1 KGRELADVMERR
13 KVDILCVQET
23 RWKGSKACSIGAGFK
38 LFYYGVDSK
47 RNGVGVV
54 LKEEFV
60 RNVLE
65 VKRVSDRVMSLK
77 LEIEGVMLNV
87 VSGYAPQ
94 VGCELEEKERFWSE
108 LDEVME
114 SIPTGERV
122 VIGADFNGHVG
133 EGNTGDEEV
142 MGKFGVKERNLEGQM
157 VVDFAKRM
165 DMGVVN
171 TYFQKREEHRVTYK
185 SGGRS
190 TQVDYILC
198 RRGNLKE
205 ISDCKVVVG
214 ESVARQ
220 HRMVVCRMT
229 LMVCKTKRSK
239 IEKKTKWWKLKKE
252 ECCEEFRQKL
262 RQALGGQV
270 VLPDDWETTAEV
282 IRETGRK
289 VLGVSSGRR
298 KEDKETWWWNEEVQ
312 DSIQR
317 KRLAKK
323 KWDMDRTEENRQ
335 EYKEL
340 QCRVKREVSKAKQKA
355 YEELYTRLDTREG
368 EKDLYRLA
376 RQRDRDGKD
385 VQQVRVIKDRDG
397 RVLTSEESVQRRW
410 KEYFEELMNEE
421 NEREKRVEGVNSV
434 EQEVDKIRK
443 DEVRKAL
450 KRMKSGK
457 AVGPDDIPV
466 EVWKCLGEAAVEFLA
481 NLFNRVLE
489 SERMPEEW
497 RRSVL
502 VPIFKNKGD
511 VQSCSNYRGIKLMSH
526 TMKVWERVVE
536 ARLRKVVDICEQ
548 QYGFMPRKSTTDA
561 IFALRILME
570 KYRDGQKELH
580 CVFVDLEKAYDRVP
594 REELWYCMRKSG
606 VAEKYVRVV
615 QDMYERSRTVVRC
628 AVGQTEEFNVE
639 VGLHQGS
646 ALSPFLFAI
655 VMDQLSEEV
664 RQESPWTMMFADD
677 IVICSESREQVE
689 ENLERWRFALE
700 RRGMKVSRSKTEYMC
715 VNEREGSGTVRLQGE
730 EVKKVQEFKYLGST
744 VQSNGECGKEV
755 KKRVQA
761 GWNGWRKVSGV
772 LCDQK
777 ISARIKGK
785 VYRTV
790 VRPAMLYGLETVS
803 LRKRQESELE
813 IKKQQEAIFQFL
825 DSKNIKY
832 FAKDITQ
839 DPQVK
844 AEMREKAGNPKAL
857 PPQVFNGSQYCGVQ
871 SVAQTAMDSYNIE
884 DNRMMESEQSVQVS
898 NHGDRKD
905 SALSGYGNRKLRE
918 DNESSRGNRAR
929 TRIRDRKRDPD
940 KDQMSD
946 GDQSSAS
953 FYSDDYENASLSDR
967 SISPRSPS
975 PSLHRGA
982 RTQRVSNSLVH
993 QTGTTMCIYTHTHT
1007 EASRGGEA
1015 QASLSH
1021 GKRVPKPGVVGAAQR
1036 FLGTGV
1042 RKSVPRRPG
1051 PQTLPSQRSSG
1062 LRSQS
1067 LGKDAPPK
1075 DLDLVTKRLL
1085 SARLLKISE
1094 LKNALAELQLRTD
1107 ELQRENRLLKQLQLR
1122 HEKALHRYS
1131 DTESEIS
1138 QLISRHNNE
1147 THVLRER
1154 LRRSQEKERMAE
1166 RRCAEADAQ
1175 LQRCRDQLHK
1185 LRQLADD
1192 QHLGERDELAR
1203 KLAHTQVKVQES
1215 ERRVK
1220 ELEKNMELS
1229 TGSFQR
1235 QLASERKKTHDAQ
1248 QESRTLQEE
1257 ISKLSAKLKEREREL
1272 DARNIYANRMLRGAS
1287 KKDLEDSIRRK
1298 GGSRSSSKAVQTE
1311 DRMLSLDFP
1320 SPPLAITNGS
1330 EFSCDDQADDYLSLK
1345 ASNSTLTVAQE
1356 LQSSEQRQTGAEA
1369 QRIQETAREQE
1380 VVIARG
1386 MALEE
1391 QGREKDRIRER
1402 ERKSENENGEKG
1414 QKQSANFEMDLIE
1427 EKGMRQRDGR
1437 DRDEEDRKR
1446 RSEWQTEEEKSKE
1459 PHLSEQEI
1467 QANQERA
1474 EEERRRKDRLF
1485 AKMREI
1491 DMQAQAQDS
1500 SLFQDK
1506 TERARTPPQEHAEE
1520 ERRRKDQLLAR
1531 MCEIYVEGQAQDFSL
1546 FQDKKERARTPPRNQ
1561 NTSIFNFTEPREYLS
1576 TSNTGKRGTA
1586 LRSQKTN
1593 QDLDLTFGSYAPSFG
1608 KPTPRAGLGHRSPS
1622 QTVDQ
1627 LSGDENG
1634 GMDLS
1639 GLAKEKKS
1647 DLLQQL
1653 FGSSVLSA
1661 PHVSPSKMEL
1671 LNSPSTISS
1680 SRRGR
1685 DTETLNKLKK
1695 TTLHV
1700 SESGPAVRAITTLDD
1715 DIEEVTL

>member
-1 KGRELADVMERR
+1 MRIVSTNFIPDRSRPGLTTTAIGAVDLQGVGGNWATVGRRSRGGRRVHRQREKRKGKSVGLRIGTLNVGTMTGKGRELADVMERR

-23 RWKGSKACSIGAGFK
+23 RWKGSKARSIGAGFK

-77 LEIEGVMLNV
+77 LEIERVMLNV

-185 SGGRS
+185 SGGRR

-434 EQEVDKIRK
+434 EQKVDKIRK

-457 AVGPDDIPV
+457 VVGPDDIPV

-489 SERMPEEW
+489 RMV
-497 RRSVL
+497 RR
-502 VPIFKNKGD
+502 
-511 VQSCSNYRGIKLMSH
+511 
-526 TMKVWERVVE
+526 
-536 ARLRKVVDICEQ
+536 
-548 QYGFMPRKSTTDA
+548 
-561 IFALRILME
+561 
-570 KYRDGQKELH
+570 ELH

-664 RQESPWTMMFADD
+664 RQRSPWTMMFADD

-813 IKKQQEAIFQFL
+813 
-825 DSKNIKY
+825 
-832 FAKDITQ
+832 
-839 DPQVK
+839 
-844 AEMREKAGNPKAL
+844 
-857 PPQVFNGSQYCGVQ
+857 
-871 SVAQTAMDSYNIE
+871 VA
-884 DNRMMESEQSVQVS
+884 
-898 NHGDRKD
+898 
-905 SALSGYGNRKLRE
+905 
-918 DNESSRGNRAR
+918 
-929 TRIRDRKRDPD
+929 
-940 KDQMSD
+940 
-946 GDQSSAS
+946 
-953 FYSDDYENASLSDR
+953 
-967 SISPRSPS
+967 
-975 PSLHRGA
+975 
-982 RTQRVSNSLVH
+982 
-993 QTGTTMCIYTHTHT
+993 
-1007 EASRGGEA
+1007 
-1015 QASLSH
+1015 
-1021 GKRVPKPGVVGAAQR
+1021 
-1036 FLGTGV
+1036 
-1042 RKSVPRRPG
+1042 
-1051 PQTLPSQRSSG
+1051 
-1062 LRSQS
+1062 
-1067 LGKDAPPK
+1067 
-1075 DLDLVTKRLL
+1075 
-1085 SARLLKISE
+1085 E
-1094 LKNALAELQLRTD
+1094 LK
-1107 ELQRENRLLKQLQLR
+1107 
-1122 HEKALHRYS
+1122 
-1131 DTESEIS
+1131 
-1138 QLISRHNNE
+1138 
-1147 THVLRER
+1147 
-1154 LRRSQEKERMAE
+1154 
-1166 RRCAEADAQ
+1166 
-1175 LQRCRDQLHK
+1175 
-1185 LRQLADD
+1185 
-1192 QHLGERDELAR
+1192 
-1203 KLAHTQVKVQES
+1203 
-1215 ERRVK
+1215 
-1220 ELEKNMELS
+1220 
-1229 TGSFQR
+1229 
-1235 QLASERKKTHDAQ
+1235 
-1248 QESRTLQEE
+1248 
-1257 ISKLSAKLKEREREL
+1257 
-1272 DARNIYANRMLRGAS
+1272 ML
-1287 KKDLEDSIRRK
+1287 
-1298 GGSRSSSKAVQTE
+1298 
-1311 DRMLSLDFP
+1311 
-1320 SPPLAITNGS
+1320 
-1330 EFSCDDQADDYLSLK
+1330 
-1345 ASNSTLTVAQE
+1345 
-1356 LQSSEQRQTGAEA
+1356 
-1369 QRIQETAREQE
+1369 
-1380 VVIARG
+1380 
-1386 MALEE
+1386 
-1391 QGREKDRIRER
+1391 
-1402 ERKSENENGEKG
+1402 
-1414 QKQSANFEMDLIE
+1414 
-1427 EKGMRQRDGR
+1427 
-1437 DRDEEDRKR
+1437 
-1446 RSEWQTEEEKSKE
+1446 
-1459 PHLSEQEI
+1459 
-1467 QANQERA
+1467 
-1474 EEERRRKDRLF
+1474 
-1485 AKMREI
+1485 
-1491 DMQAQAQDS
+1491 
-1500 SLFQDK
+1500 
-1506 TERARTPPQEHAEE
+1506 
-1520 ERRRKDQLLAR
+1520 
-1531 MCEIYVEGQAQDFSL
+1531 
-1546 FQDKKERARTPPRNQ
+1546 
-1561 NTSIFNFTEPREYLS
+1561 
-1576 TSNTGKRGTA
+1576 
-1586 LRSQKTN
+1586 
-1593 QDLDLTFGSYAPSFG
+1593 
-1608 KPTPRAGLGHRSPS
+1608 
-1622 QTVDQ
+1622 
-1627 LSGDENG
+1627 
-1634 GMDLS
+1634 
-1639 GLAKEKKS
+1639 
-1647 DLLQQL
+1647 
-1653 FGSSVLSA
+1653 
-1661 PHVSPSKMEL
+1661 
-1671 LNSPSTISS
+1671 
-1680 SRRGR
+1680 
-1685 DTETLNKLKK
+1685 
-1695 TTLHV
+1695 
-1700 SESGPAVRAITTLDD
+1700 
-1715 DIEEVTL
+1715 